1 MLGSRKRRNGILN
14 NELYRGVIVY
24 NRQRFVKDPDT
35 GKRLARENPESEWH
49 RQDVPHLRIVD
60 EESWEKVQNFRASR
74 GGPHLYHQRRPKRLL
89 SGLLRCS
96 ECGGR
101 FSVVKDERM
110 RCSTLAN
117 SRACT
122 NTRTV
127 KIDEVEAR
135 VLSALQNYLLAP
147 DMVAAAVEAY
157 RDERRKLSE
166 DRRKRRHILEK
177 EAADIKRQID
187 FLMKMVGKGTADL
200 AASERRYLELGVEE
214 RRIAQELADAEG
226 PDGIELHPQAAERY
240 RAKVADIHAALKS
253 SGAASREAIAIVRD
267 LIDHILVTPTQRPD
281 PVDLMV
287 VGNLAALLSEN
298 LSGTG
303 VAESLVAGARFN
315 QNCSSKNKRERKLIT
330 LNSWYFPTDFRIIL
344 ASLAA

>member
-1 MLGSRKRRNGILN
+1 
-14 NELYRGVIVY
+14 
-24 NRQRFVKDPDT
+24 
-35 GKRLARENPESEWH
+35 
-49 RQDVPHLRIVD
+49 
-60 EESWEKVQNFRASR
+60 
-74 GGPHLYHQRRPKRLL
+74 
-89 SGLLRCS
+89 
-96 ECGGR
+96 
-101 FSVVKDERM
+101 M

-117 SRACT
+117 SRGCT
-122 NTRTV
+122 NTRTIKV
-127 KIDEVEAR
+127 DDVEAR

-147 DMVAAAVEAY
+147 DMVAAAVDAY

-166 DRRKRRHILEK
+166 SRRKRRHILEK

-200 AASERRYLELGVEE
+200 EASERRYLELGAEE
-214 RRIAQELADAEG
+214 RRIAQELADAEC
-226 PDGIELHPQAAERY
+226 PDAIELHPEAAERY

-281 PVDLMV
+281 PVDLTV

-303 VAESLVAGARFN
+303 VAESLVAGARN
-315 QNCSSKNKRERKLIT
+315 RLCSSPEIAEID
-330 LNSWYFPTDFRIIL
+330 Y
-344 ASLAA
+344 SLYAGGWHVAPQFNLCELGTAA